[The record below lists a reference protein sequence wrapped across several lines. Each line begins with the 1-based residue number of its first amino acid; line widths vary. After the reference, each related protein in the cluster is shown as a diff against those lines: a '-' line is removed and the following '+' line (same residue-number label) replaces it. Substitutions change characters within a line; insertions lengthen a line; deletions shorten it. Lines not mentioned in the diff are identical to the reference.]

1 MNEFVAILRELEELA
16 LRKNQDYGTDGD
28 PLANLRASEAIGIPA
43 WKGTYLRLRDKVA
56 RLDTYCQR
64 GTLANE
70 GVEDSLRD
78 LACYAILTLVLHREA
93 TAPVAEQAESRREC
107 PKCGKPT
114 ERYANQYCTS
124 DDCDF
129 YLEEHR

>member
-1 MNEFVAILRELEELA
+1 MTEFVAILRELEELA

-28 PLANLRASEAIGIPA
+28 PLANLRASESLGIPA

-93 TAPVAEQAESRREC
+93 PAKCCAC

-129 YLEEHR
+129 YLEELH

>member
-1 MNEFVAILRELEELA
+1 MTEFVAILRELEELA

-93 TAPVAEQAESRREC
+93 TAKCCAC

-114 ERYANQYCTS
+114 EHYANQYCTS
-124 DDCDF
+124 ADCDF
-129 YLEEHR
+129 YLEELH